1 MPTSQY
7 QINKSRREVRRLR
20 ALLVDAEARH
30 AANLAR
36 GARGSAELSG
46 ARVYELQETIRL
58 ELEWQEQTQVVKFS
72 GWSPARMQRHNDRH
86 GA

>member
-7 QINKSRREVRRLR
+7 QINKSRREVKRLR
-20 ALLVDAEARH
+20 ALLADAEARH

-36 GARGSAELSG
+36 GARGSAEESG

-58 ELEWQEQTQVVKFS
+58 ELEWQEQVQVVKFQD
-72 GWSPARMQRHNDRH
+72 WSPARLARHNARH
-86 GA
+86 EA